1 MTLLRLELILVFVLK
16 RNPHRK
22 VIRIIKLLKIAG
34 LVLALFS
41 APWAQTLDKFKSDL
55 LNLTNSGQKAE
66 AGLPRP
72 SLLDAAVD
80 EKSYVV
86 GPGDILLLNLL
97 GELNYNYQ
105 ITITPEGTAFIP
117 SVGSVQVSGLTLKQA
132 KEKMIVKVL
141 TRYKGVEVTVTLIGL
156 REFVVSV
163 VGEVQEPG
171 IYPARASQRV
181 VDLIYQAKGLAKGA
195 SKRNIQVKRR
205 DGTVLWVDFEKFQR
219 AGDYKRNPYLLE
231 GDVIFVPVR
240 QKEIGR
246 LGIYG
251 AVRLPG
257 EFEFCPGDSLFDLIE
272 LGQGVRDDALL
283 EEAEL
288 QRLNPDGST
297 QTIKLNLSELY
308 ASNPGPQNIP
318 LQPEDRVFI
327 RFKPNPYAQAEAT
340 ILGEIKLP
348 GSYPIQ
354 EGKTKLTDLVSLA
367 GGFAPTASLVEAQ
380 MYRTNS
386 ANLPDSD
393 MMRLIQASPGSLKP
407 DEFEYLKS
415 RQSGTPGR
423 VSVDFVRLFQ
433 QKEFS
438 QDRLLRDGDSVY
450 VPAPSL
456 VVNVAGQVVRSGL
469 VPYSKGLS
477 ATEYVKLAGGY
488 SGQANKGKIYL
499 VKRGSGEWTRL
510 GGKQEIEPGDTIW
523 IPMRPDRN
531 FWNTFK
537 DIVLTVGSIATTY
550 FVIDQATK

>member
-1 MTLLRLELILVFVLK
+1 LTLLRLELILVFVLK

>member
-1 MTLLRLELILVFVLK
+1 M
-16 RNPHRK
+16 
-22 VIRIIKLLKIAG
+22 IRHLKLLGVAG
-34 LVLALFS
+34 IVLFTYSLPGSQA
-41 APWAQTLDKFKSDL
+41 LDKFKSDL
-55 LNLTNSGQKAE
+55 FNLSSAGQKGE
-66 AGLPRP
+66 SKSIQQ
-72 SLLDAAVD
+72 SLLDAVVD

-86 GPGDILLLNLL
+86 GPGDILLLNFL

-117 SVGSVQVSGLTLKQA
+117 SVGSVTVSGLTLNQA
-132 KEKMIVKVL
+132 KEKMITKVL

-156 REFVVSV
+156 REFLVSV
-163 VGEVQEPG
+163 VGEVGNPG
-171 IYPARASQRV
+171 IYTAKASQRG
-181 VDLIYQAKGLAKGA
+181 VDLIYSAGGLLPHA

-205 DGTVLWVDFEKFQR
+205 DGTILWVDLEKFQR
-219 AGDYKRNPYLLE
+219 AGDYKRNPYLQE
-231 GDVIFVPVR
+231 GDVIFIPAR
-240 QKEIGR
+240 QNEIGR

-288 QRLNPDGST
+288 QRLNPDGSA

-308 ASNPGPQNIP
+308 ASNPGPHNIP
-318 LQPEDRVFI
+318 LQAEDRVFI

-367 GGFAPTASLVEAQ
+367 GGFTPKASLAETR
-380 MYRTNS
+380 MYRTSS
-386 ANLPDSD
+386 ANLPDND
-393 MMRLIQASPGSLKP
+393 VMKLIQASPGSLKP

-433 QKEFS
+433 QKDFS
-438 QDRLLRDGDSVY
+438 QDRLLGDGDSVY
-450 VPAPSL
+450 IPAPSL

-469 VPYSKGLS
+469 VPYSEGLS
-477 ATEYVKLAGGY
+477 VSEYVTLAGGY
-488 SGQANKGKIYL
+488 SGQANQGKIYL

-510 GGKQEIEPGDTIW
+510 GGDQKIEPGDTIW
-523 IPMRPDRN
+523 IPMKTDKS

-550 FVIDQATK
+550 LVIDQATK